1 MRAIAAIFA
10 MMFFLVACADDQ
22 QAKAQEKE
30 KRAPQYVAGAHYVV
44 LDKPVRTQDESKIE
58 VTEVFWYG
66 CGHCFRF
73 DPVLHQWAE
82 KLPADV
88 DFRLSPA
95 MWNADMEVHARAYYT
110 AQALKVL
117 DKVHQPLFN
126 ALNLEGKRLASAA
139 ELAELFASQGVD
151 KETFEKT
158 FNSFGVTSQVKQ
170 ADARARSYKITGTPE
185 IVVDGKYRV
194 TASMAGGQAQ
204 MLDVADFLIEKIR
217 AEGK

>member
-22 QAKAQEKE
+22 QAKAQEKKTPE
-30 KRAPQYVAGAHYVV
+30 YIAGAHYVV
-44 LDKPVRTQDESKIE
+44 LDKPVRTQDPDKIE

-95 MWNADMEVHARAYYT
+95 MWNADMEIHARAFYT
-110 AQALKVL
+110 AQALNVL

-126 ALNLEGKRLASAA
+126 ALNLEGKRLASEA
-139 ELAELFASQGVD
+139 ELAQLFADHGVD
-151 KETFEKT
+151 KAVFEKT
-158 FNSFGVTSQVKQ
+158 FNAFGVTSQVQQ

-194 TASMAGGQAQ
+194 TAAMAGGQTQ
-204 MLDVADFLIEKIR
+204 MLDVAEFLIAKIR
-217 AEGK
+217 AERN